1 MAALDKVFAA
11 AVKYRASDIHVV
23 PGEPF
28 VLRRFR
34 KFLKLKSQPLTA
46 ESCRKYIYGIL
57 SADQVKRLEND
68 LQLDFVHE
76 ISGLGRFR
84 GNAMLHQRGLSAVFR
99 IIPPEIP
106 TLPDLGMPD
115 TIKTVLDH
123 HQGMILVTGP
133 AGHGKSTTLAAMVDH
148 LNTTRKHHILTVED
162 PIEFVHPLK
171 KGVVNQRQVE
181 KETRSYANALRA
193 ALREDPDVIV
203 VGELRDLETV
213 SLAISAAETG
223 HLVIGTLAS
232 ASAPKTVERIIDSYP
247 PNEQNQ
253 IRAMVSES
261 LRAVITQ
268 RLLPRADT
276 DAMALALEVLIC
288 TRPVANLIRDQKVFQ
303 IPSMMQTGKNAGMMI
318 MDESM
323 LALVDAGHIRAS
335 DAVQYAANPNLFK
348 AHVEREAKQ
357 DAAAG

>member
-11 AVKYRASDIHVV
+11 GVKYRASDIHVV

-34 KFLKLKSQPLTA
+34 KFLKLKTDPLTA
-46 ESCRKYIYGIL
+46 DTCRKYIYGIL
-57 SADQVKRLEND
+57 TQDQIQRLEKD
-68 LQLDFVHE
+68 LQLDFVYE
-76 ISGLGRFR
+76 IEGLGRFR
-84 GNAMLHQRGLSAVFR
+84 GNAMMHQRGLSAIFR
-99 IIPPEIP
+99 IISPEIP
-106 TLPDLGMPD
+106 TLEDLGMPD
-115 TIKTVLDH
+115 TIKTVLDQ
-123 HQGMILVTGP
+123 HQGLILVTGP
-133 AGHGKSTTLAAMVDH
+133 AGQGKSTTLAAMVNH
-148 LNTTRKHHILTVED
+148 INTTRKHHILTVED

-193 ALREDPDVIV
+193 ALREDPDVII

-232 ASAPKTVERIIDSYP
+232 SSAPKTVERIIDSYP

-261 LRAVITQ
+261 LRAIITQ
-268 RLLPRADT
+268 RLLPRKDT
-276 DAMALALEVLIC
+276 DAMAMALEVLIC

-303 IPSMMQTGKNAGMMI
+303 IPSIMQTGKASGMKI

-323 LALVDAGHIRAS
+323 LALVEEGKVRAA
-335 DAVQYAANPNLFK
+335 DAVLYAANPNLFK
-348 AHVEREAKQ
+348 THLDREGKEP
-357 DAAAG
+357 DTGG